1 MDKFRSNSNKCMAI
15 WRMLQDLYMNDN
27 RIISLGLPRDSSDA
41 VTKRWVNLQLKD
53 GVKHV
58 KAMDELEAELDAT
71 QKVIEAEKKRQDRI
85 EKEVAKCLPVAGGK
99 MMGEI
104 DMQGHAIRNL
114 PEGVGTHDPI
124 TKGWYAKNWQDLVL
138 AMQSKIDAAES
149 KYKTLED
156 QMFDN
161 QEKIDALET
170 YVRLKQSST
179 DRVGRCSVSDTSNYE
194 RSIDAIKAV
203 LPRRG

>member
-1 MDKFRSNSNKCMAI
+1 MPV
-15 WRMLQDLYMNDN
+15 WRMLQDLDMNDN
-27 RIISLGLPRDSSDA
+27 RITSLGLPRDSSDA

-53 GVKHV
+53 GL
-58 KAMDELEAELDAT
+58 KAMDELEVELDAT

-161 QEKIDALET
+161 QEKLDALET
-170 YVRLKQSST
+170 YVSLKHPST
-179 DRVGRCSVSDTSNYE
+179 GNVGRRSVSDISDYE
-194 RSIDAIKAV
+194 RSIDAIKAA

>member
-1 MDKFRSNSNKCMAI
+1 MPV
-15 WRMLQDLYMNDN
+15 WRMLQDLDMNDY
-27 RIISLGLPRDSSDA
+27 RITSLGLPQEGSDA

-53 GVKHV
+53 GMK
-58 KAMDELEAELDAT
+58 DIDDLEAALEVTSKAL
-71 QKVIEAEKKRQDRI
+71 EAEKKRLDRI
-85 EKEVAKCLPVAGGK
+85 EKDVAKCLPMTGGK
-99 MMGEI
+99 MDGNI

-114 PEGVGTHDPI
+114 TNAVGAAEPI

-138 AMQSKIDAAES
+138 KMQAKIDAAES

-161 QEKIDALET
+161 QEKLDALET
-170 YVRLKQSST
+170 YVSLKHPLT
-179 DRVGRCSVSDTSNYE
+179 GNVGRRSVSDISDYE
-194 RSIDAIKAV
+194 RSIDAIKAA

>member
-1 MDKFRSNSNKCMAI
+1 MPV
-15 WRMLQDLYMNDN
+15 WRMLQDLDMNDY
-27 RIISLGLPRDSSDA
+27 RITSLGLPQEGSDA

-53 GVKHV
+53 GMK
-58 KAMDELEAELDAT
+58 DIDDLEAALEVTSKAL
-71 QKVIEAEKKRQDRI
+71 EAEKKRLDRI
-85 EKEVAKCLPVAGGK
+85 EKDVAKCLPMTGGK
-99 MMGEI
+99 MDGNI

-114 PEGVGTHDPI
+114 TNAVGAAEPI

-138 AMQSKIDAAES
+138 KMQAKIDAAES

-161 QEKIDALET
+161 QEKLDALET
-170 YVRLKQSST
+170 YVSLKHPST
-179 DRVGRCSVSDTSNYE
+179 GNVGRRSVSDISDYE

>member
-1 MDKFRSNSNKCMAI
+1 MPV
-15 WRMLQDLYMNDN
+15 WRMLQDLDMNDY
-27 RIISLGLPRDSSDA
+27 RITSLGLPQEGSDA

-53 GVKHV
+53 GMK
-58 KAMDELEAELDAT
+58 DIDDLEAALEVTSKAL
-71 QKVIEAEKKRQDRI
+71 EAEKKRLDRI
-85 EKEVAKCLPVAGGK
+85 EKDVAKCLPMTGGK
-99 MMGEI
+99 MDGNI

-114 PEGVGTHDPI
+114 TNAVGAAEPI

-138 AMQSKIDAAES
+138 KMQAKIDAAES

-161 QEKIDALET
+161 QEKLDALET
-170 YVRLKQSST
+170 YVSLKHPST
-179 DRVGRCSVSDTSNYE
+179 GNVGRRSVSDISDYE
-194 RSIDAIKAV
+194 RSIDAIKAA

>member
-1 MDKFRSNSNKCMAI
+1 MDKFGSHSRKRMPV
-15 WRMLQDLYMNDN
+15 WRMLQDLDMNDN
-27 RIISLGLPRDSSDA
+27 RITSLGLPRDSSDA

-53 GVKHV
+53 GL

-138 AMQSKIDAAES
+138 GMQSKIDAAES

-179 DRVGRCSVSDTSNYE
+179 DKVGRRSVSDTSNYE

>member
-1 MDKFRSNSNKCMAI
+1 MPV
-15 WRMLQDLYMNDN
+15 WRMLQDLDMNDY
-27 RIISLGLPRDSSDA
+27 RITSLGLPQEGSDA

-53 GVKHV
+53 GMK
-58 KAMDELEAELDAT
+58 DIDDLEAALEVTSKAL
-71 QKVIEAEKKRQDRI
+71 EAEKKRMDRI
-85 EKEVAKCLPVAGGK
+85 EKDVAKCLPMTGGK
-99 MMGEI
+99 MDGNI

-114 PEGVGTHDPI
+114 TNAVGAAEPI

-138 AMQSKIDAAES
+138 KMQAKIDATES

-161 QEKIDALET
+161 QEKLDALET
-170 YVRLKQSST
+170 YVSLKHPST
-179 DRVGRCSVSDTSNYE
+179 GNVGRRSVSDISDYE